1 MKLVKFEDTGWENLS
16 SFNIQGRIK
25 NGWAAI
31 LVQNLTVTGTQNT
44 EVTIMNLPEKY
55 RPSTTIWGQ
64 AHTNTLSATAVRWL
78 TVDAA
83 GRLKTVIQNANG
95 RENLVG
101 IVCYPV

>member
-1 MKLVKFEDTGWENLS
+1 MKLAKFEDSGWENLS
-16 SFNIQGRIK
+16 GVSIQGRVK

-31 LVQNLTVTGTQNT
+31 SVQNLTATGTQGT
-44 EVTIMNLPEKY
+44 EVTIMTLPEKY
-55 RPSTTIWGQ
+55 RPTVTIWGQ
-64 AHTNTLSATAVRWL
+64 AHANSFATEVRWL

-95 RENLVG
+95 SENLVG

>member
-1 MKLVKFEDTGWENLS
+1 MKLAKFEDSGWENLS

-44 EVTIMNLPEKY
+44 EVTIMTLPEKY
-55 RPSTTIWGQ
+55 RPTVTIWGQ
-64 AHTNTLSATAVRWL
+64 AHTNTLSTTDVRWL

-83 GRLKTVIQNANG
+83 GRLKTVIQSPNG
-95 RENLVG
+95 KENIVG

>member
-1 MKLVKFEDTGWENLS
+1 MKLAIFEDSGWENLS

-44 EVTIMNLPEKY
+44 EVTIMTLPDKY
-55 RPSTTIWGQ
+55 WPSTTIWGQ
-64 AHTNTLSATAVRWL
+64 AHTNTLSNTDVRWL
-78 TVDAA
+78 TVDTA
-83 GRLKTVIQNANG
+83 GRLKTVIQSANG
-95 RENLVG
+95 KENIVG

>member
-1 MKLVKFEDTGWENLS
+1 MKLAKFDDSGWENLS
-16 SFNIQGRIK
+16 GISIQGRVK

-31 LVQNLTVTGTQNT
+31 SVQNLTATGTQGT
-44 EVTIMNLPEKY
+44 EVTIMTLPEKY

-64 AHTNTLSATAVRWL
+64 AHTNTLSAVDVRWL
-78 TVDAA
+78 TVDTA

-95 RENLVG
+95 KENIVG

>member
-1 MKLVKFEDTGWENLS
+1 MKLAKFEDTGWENLS

-44 EVTIMNLPEKY
+44 EVTIMTLPEKY
-55 RPSTTIWGQ
+55 RPAVAIWGQ
-64 AHTNTLSATAVRWL
+64 AHTNSFTTEVRWL
-78 TVDAA
+78 TVDTS

-95 RENLVG
+95 SENLVG
-101 IVCYPV
+101 ILCYPV

>member
-1 MKLVKFEDTGWENLS
+1 MKLAKFEDSGWENLS

-31 LVQNLTVTGTQNT
+31 LVQNLSVKGTQGT
-44 EVTIMNLPEKY
+44 EVTIMTLPNKY
-55 RPSTTIWGQ
+55 WPSTTIWGQ
-64 AHTNTLSATAVRWL
+64 ALTNSYTTETRWL

-95 RENLVG
+95 SENLVG